1 MTRSDEQNFTSE
13 VDDDVRDGTCL
24 FLPRKRILQG
34 GSRDVPV
41 LVPVRASPVPS
52 VVRNRNN
59 TPGLELGID
68 RPAPSPS
75 ACLAPLTGTARS
87 TPLLLVRRR

>member
-1 MTRSDEQNFTSE
+1 MPILAT
-13 VDDDVRDGTCL
+13 
-24 FLPRKRILQG
+24 KKILQG

>member
-1 MTRSDEQNFTSE
+1 MAVDALSGERADAARTNRATS
-13 VDDDVRDGTCL
+13 
-24 FLPRKRILQG
+24 
-34 GSRDVPV
+34 
-41 LVPVRASPVPS
+41 VPVRASPVPS